1 MNIGH
6 DTLLFLS
13 PRGLPE
19 AKIPATR
26 GSHTCLSSRQRARIA
41 LDIRA
46 NDESGQGKAKM
57 WLMREIGSAALLA
70 LSLEAGQAGAAG
82 KRGNYRGYNLVL
94 QQAIGEQRVN
104 S

>member
-1 MNIGH
+1 
-6 DTLLFLS
+6 
-13 PRGLPE
+13 
-19 AKIPATR
+19 
-26 GSHTCLSSRQRARIA
+26 
-41 LDIRA
+41 
-46 NDESGQGKAKM
+46 M

-94 QQAIGEQRVN
+94 QQAIGDQRVN